1 MDLRGAV
8 GFVIVFYDDF
18 PITNRLPG
26 GGANHIVV
34 ALIVGF
40 TDAHVGQHVL
50 GIGDRHRVGGNVAAD
65 NLANLAQRI
74 AVNVSKQRQ
83 GFVGDIERQFRLPR
97 RAGLLFP
104 FNALHQQHDKADADA
119 AEDHRDTN
127 FRNNIYAE
135 TQGRRPDHHQDHGQ
149 SFTHHPRQNADF
161 PPLFAGHFT
170 INQPRQQAGDNAGD
184 KAGHRGHAV
193 DINQIAVHAGNR
205 PDNRAHPGTKQDPT
219 GHHGDNADVHQGPL
233 NRDAGPGTK

>member
-1 MDLRGAV
+1 MDLRGTV

-83 GFVGDIERQFRLPR
+83 GFVGDIER
-97 RAGLLFP
+97 
-104 FNALHQQHDKADADA
+104 
-119 AEDHRDTN
+119 
-127 FRNNIYAE
+127 
-135 TQGRRPDHHQDHGQ
+135 
-149 SFTHHPRQNADF
+149 
-161 PPLFAGHFT
+161 
-170 INQPRQQAGDNAGD
+170 
-184 KAGHRGHAV
+184 
-193 DINQIAVHAGNR
+193 
-205 PDNRAHPGTKQDPT
+205 
-219 GHHGDNADVHQGPL
+219 
-233 NRDAGPGTK
+233 

>member
-1 MDLRGAV
+1 MRVNFALQGAQLRFVGHLPQLFGAGDFQLGGDYLRQANRHLLQRRSDAMGV
-8 GFVIVFYDDF
+8 AVIDFSVPVTTPFPTAGSPSRSGSPGCGGLRHCFYDDF

-97 RAGLLFP
+97 RWPPFP
-104 FNALHQQHDKADADA
+104 LQRSAPA
-119 AEDHRDTN
+119 AR
-127 FRNNIYAE
+127 
-135 TQGRRPDHHQDHGQ
+135 
-149 SFTHHPRQNADF
+149 
-161 PPLFAGHFT
+161 
-170 INQPRQQAGDNAGD
+170 
-184 KAGHRGHAV
+184 
-193 DINQIAVHAGNR
+193 
-205 PDNRAHPGTKQDPT
+205 
-219 GHHGDNADVHQGPL
+219 
-233 NRDAGPGTK
+233 